1 MKDNDY
7 LKGELKIAK
16 EIVLIQDEVEK
27 VLANKDILLKQKS
40 RNRMN
45 QFVSA
50 SDRVQDLSPSL
61 NRKLIQLQKV
71 LEEY

>member
-1 MKDNDY
+1 MINGKLRLDTLQKASLMDKDNDY

-27 VLANKDILLKQKS
+27 VLTNKDILLKEKS

-45 QFVSA
+45 QFVFC
-50 SDRVQDLSPSL
+50 
-61 NRKLIQLQKV
+61 I
-71 LEEY
+71 